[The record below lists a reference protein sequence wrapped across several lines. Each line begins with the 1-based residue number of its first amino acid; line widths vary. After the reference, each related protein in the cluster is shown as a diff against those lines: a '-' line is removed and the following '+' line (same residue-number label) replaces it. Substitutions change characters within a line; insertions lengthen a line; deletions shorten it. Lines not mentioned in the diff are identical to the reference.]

1 MRVLL
6 LLLLSLL
13 APSSALAAA
22 ERLALLPATGANV
35 DAASLAAATDVLRSQ
50 VERTGRYVVLMAASP
65 DGAGAREP
73 TPAEAVAAAR
83 AMGTPLAAI
92 LRVSRLG
99 EVGIARLAVYRE
111 GAGGAPVHLDEIPMK
126 GIDDLEPALSRLAAG
141 LAQGTPARALA
152 EIDTV
157 TEREADPRLYKQRT
171 SSRSFGVRLS
181 GTMVLDPGDGRG
193 RAAELSGIGLA
204 WHFDAR
210 SFFAESLLDL
220 QWSQTL
226 DPSYHGSRDWLI
238 DFGLG
243 AYYPF
248 LRGDVSPYAGAA
260 VLYVSS
266 HTGAVE
272 GGSGIAVR
280 PAAGLLVGRLADVH
294 LRFDVGWQV
303 STFQERDAGGAFH
316 RSQGPTLSI
325 AVLR

>member
-1 MRVLL
+1 VRVLL

>member
-6 LLLLSLL
+6 MLSLL
-13 APSSALAAA
+13 SPSAALAAA

-35 DAASLAAATDVLRSQ
+35 DVGSLAAATDVLRSQ
-50 VERTGRYVVLMAASP
+50 VERTGRYVVLMATLP
-65 DGAGAREP
+65 EGTGVREP
-73 TPAEAVAAAR
+73 TSGEAIAAAR
-83 AMGTPLAAI
+83 GLGAPLAAT

-99 EVGIARLAVYRE
+99 EVGIARLAVYRD
-111 GAGGAPVHLDEIPMK
+111 GAGGAPVHVDEIPMK
-126 GIDDLEPALSRLAAG
+126 GIDDLEPALQRLAAG

-171 SSRSFGVRLS
+171 SSRSFGVRLA
-181 GTMVLDPGDGRG
+181 GTMILDPGDGRG
-193 RAAELSGIGLA
+193 RAAELSGLGLA
-204 WHFDAR
+204 WHYDAR
-210 SFFAESLLDL
+210 SFFAESLLDV

-238 DFGLG
+238 DVGLG

-266 HTGAVE
+266 HTGAAE
-272 GGSGIAVR
+272 GGSGIAIR
-280 PAAGLLVGRLADVH
+280 PAIGLLVGRLADVH
-294 LRFDVGWQV
+294 LRFDAGWQV
-303 STFQERDAGGAFH
+303 NTFQERDALGAFH
-316 RSQGPTLSI
+316 RSQGPTLSV
-325 AVLR
+325 AVLK